1 MKLRDHIKID
11 RTGTVFWKKKSEVI
25 CVEKYRKID
34 SIKIFLPIGLS
45 DFPNIGDI
53 NEANDTISN

>member
-1 MKLRDHIKID
+1 MKLGDHIKID
-11 RTGTVFWKKKSEVI
+11 RTVLERKKVI
-25 CVEKYRKID
+25 CVEKYGKID

-53 NEANDTISN
+53 NEANDTLSN